1 MPERY
6 GKLLSEWRFLSEAWG
21 LADLLYKL
29 FCMPFQR
36 LSFVFKPEGRYPVR
50 LPPPTISANEPADLT
65 PSPRGAGS
73 HRISM
78 LGGGE
83 WRWKNLQGRIW
94 LELETIKA
102 DPQIWLRPSYFLDV
116 EQLHWSHGRSSKTIK
131 TRTTIVMTLSQS
143 TKKPS
148 ARAGVL

>member
-6 GKLLSEWRFLSEAWG
+6 GKLPSEWPFVSDTWG
-21 LADLLYKL
+21 LADLPYKL
-29 FCMPFQR
+29 FWMPFQR
-36 LSFVFKPEGRYPVR
+36 LSFVSKPEGRHPVR
-50 LPPPTISANEPADLT
+50 LAAPTISSNEPADLT

-102 DPQIWLRPSYFLDV
+102 DPQIWLRPSHFLDIEAITAV
-116 EQLHWSHGRSSKTIK
+116 RRHHLCCAPE
-131 TRTTIVMTLSQS
+131 
-143 TKKPS
+143 
-148 ARAGVL
+148 